1 MRVGAIMPV
10 WALAAGGGRGK
21 KTAVAALVLLWL
33 AAGPAGATAL
43 HGEAAKCAAG
53 AAGPAVHVR
62 VTGFRDREGQLRV
75 QVYRARQDEYLA
87 SGRYVARVDT
97 PMTPAG
103 DIAVCVPLPEA
114 GPHVVAVMHDR
125 DRSGRLNPWRD
136 GVGFAGNPR
145 LGLSKPPLERVT
157 VTIEGVHRE
166 TVVLNYLRG
175 LSVRP
180 L

>member
-1 MRVGAIMPV
+1 M
-10 WALAAGGGRGK
+10 LAA
-21 KTAVAALVLLWL
+21 A
-33 AAGPAGATAL
+33 PAPGTML
-43 HGEAAKCAAG
+43 HGDAAKCARD

-62 VTGFRDREGQLRV
+62 VTGFRDRQGQLRV
-75 QVYRARQDEYLA
+75 QVYRASEEEYLA

-97 PMTPAG
+97 PMTAAG
-103 DIAVCVPLPEA
+103 DMAVCVPLPSA
-114 GPHVVAVMHDR
+114 GPHVVAVLHDR
-125 DRSGRLNPWRD
+125 DASGRLNPWRD

-145 LGLSKPPLERVT
+145 LGLSKPPLPRVT
-157 VTIEGVHRE
+157 VEVAGVHRE